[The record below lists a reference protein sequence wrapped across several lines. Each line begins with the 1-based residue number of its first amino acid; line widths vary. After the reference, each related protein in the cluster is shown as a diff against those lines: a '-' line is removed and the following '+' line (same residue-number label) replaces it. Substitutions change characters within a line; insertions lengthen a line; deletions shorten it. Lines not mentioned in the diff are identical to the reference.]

1 MSIFQRFQTIL
12 RAEMNARGG
21 QESEVDYR
29 AMLKDVRASMRVLRE
44 TRDGAMREMMILQRE
59 QAKLDQKALQ
69 ELERGD
75 EVAARATLGI
85 RVRIDERAKSVQE
98 RLDATTRELVDI
110 ERAVEALE
118 QRLGAKAERH
128 AASLEGNPY
137 ADSLPAEAPVTSYR
151 NPPALNLPPS
161 PYASLNETPA
171 TLAIPSS
178 PATGDEVPAR
188 PILPPNPYTSVSPSV
203 DEIPIS
209 SESSTRPYAIPE
221 SPVSGGLDDPFDR
234 FSDMESKI
242 EALEANVEISG
253 ADRGL
258 QDLDELATTRRP
270 VATSIS
276 SRALTPSTG
285 LTDTVPEDL
294 LRDPILDDFAKL
306 EADQRMHEFKARMA
320 ANPSNVADADD
331 PLERLKRRMN
341 SGE

>member
-44 TRDGAMREMMILQRE
+44 TRDGAMREIMILQRE
-59 QAKLDQKALQ
+59 QEKLDQKALQ

-75 EVAARATLGI
+75 ETAARATLGI
-85 RVRIDERAKSVQE
+85 RVRIDERAKSVHE
-98 RLDATTRELVDI
+98 RLDATNRELVDI

-137 ADSLPAEAPVTSYR
+137 AQSLPVEAPVASYR
-151 NPPALNLPPS
+151 NPTTPNLPPN
-161 PYASLNETPA
+161 PYASPNETPA

-178 PATGDEVPAR
+178 PTTGDEVPAR
-188 PILPPNPYTSVSPSV
+188 PILPPNPYTSASADAEETRVSAVGSP
-203 DEIPIS
+203 
-209 SESSTRPYAIPE
+209 RPYAIPE
-221 SPVSGGLDDPFDR
+221 SSSFGGSEDPFDR
-234 FSDMESKI
+234 FNDMESKI

-258 QDLDELATTRRP
+258 QDMDELSTSSQPAAPSIGGGTR
-270 VATSIS
+270 TS
-276 SRALTPSTG
+276 AFVPSDASTS
-285 LTDTVPEDL
+285 DL

-306 EADQRMHEFKARMA
+306 EADQRMQEFKARMSSTP
-320 ANPSNVADADD
+320 PSASGSED